1 MAVGQF
7 METMGYTMNDVH
19 RVFAKSDAASIRKSK
34 ATKKRKSTAASKEGK
49 KFYATAID
57 W

>member
-1 MAVGQF
+1 